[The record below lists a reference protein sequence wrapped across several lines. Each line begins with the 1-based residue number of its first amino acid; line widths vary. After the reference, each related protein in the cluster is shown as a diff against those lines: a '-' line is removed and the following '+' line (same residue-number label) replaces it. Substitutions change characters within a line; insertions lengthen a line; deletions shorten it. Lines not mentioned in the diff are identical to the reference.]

1 MFLRFVPEQSLDCHS
16 TRIRVIHSQKSRGG
30 VHKSVSNTLYP
41 ILCFVLKWALKERD
55 RLNHTNVVLS
65 VPDGATASF
74 LLELISI
81 AYQMLK

>member
-16 TRIRVIHSQKSRGG
+16 TKVSVIHSRKSRGG

-41 ILCFVLKWALKERD
+41 ILCFVLKWALKDRD
-55 RLNHTNVVLS
+55 KLNHTNVVLS
-65 VPDGATASF
+65 VPDGTAASF
-74 LLELISI
+74 LLELFSI

>member
-1 MFLRFVPEQSLDCHS
+1 MFLRFVTEQSLDCHS
-16 TRIRVIHSQKSRGG
+16 TRVKVIHSQKSRGG
-30 VHKSVSNTLYP
+30 VHKLLSNKLYP

-65 VPDGATASF
+65 VPEGAAASF
-74 LLELISI
+74 LLELFSI

>member
-16 TRIRVIHSQKSRGG
+16 TRVKVIHSQKSRGG
-30 VHKSVSNTLYP
+30 VHKLLSNKLYP

-65 VPDGATASF
+65 VPEGAAASF
-74 LLELISI
+74 LLELFSI